1 MIFLLVGST
10 GVGLLLLAFALNL
23 LKIVTENS
31 KLYLLMNF
39 IGAGMAAMY
48 AFNGNIIPFVILELV
63 WAGTAL
69 IKLLLIIKKG
79 SQVAT

>member
-1 MIFLLVGST
+1 MISLIIGSV

-23 LKIVTENS
+23 LKYVSENS

-39 IGAGMAAMY
+39 VGAGMAAWY
-48 AFNGNIIPFVILELV
+48 AFDGNIIPFVILELV
-63 WAGTAL
+63 WAGTAV
-69 IKLLLIIKKG
+69 IKLILTIKKG